1 MDRRRPRSSAKSN
14 TNKGLVVLVPTAR
27 GRRAILLLT
36 GVSSLG
42 RGTARR
48 GTAATVLATLRRVL
62 ARRRST
68 VLTLTLCRLAVL
80 SAWRRSTVLA
90 WGRSSILALRRCAVL
105 TLRRL
110 LTILALGR
118 WATVAC
124 LSAILAWSG
133 GVRLLILL
141 VVTAVDGAKEELD
154 NPQIRSEVERWVGT
168 GHLFLFVLVV

>member
-1 MDRRRPRSSAKSN
+1 
-14 TNKGLVVLVPTAR
+14 
-27 GRRAILLLT
+27 
-36 GVSSLG
+36 
-42 RGTARR
+42 
-48 GTAATVLATLRRVL
+48 
-62 ARRRST
+62 
-68 VLTLTLCRLAVL
+68 LTLTLWRLAVL

-118 WATVAC
+118 WATVAG

-133 GVRLLILL
+133 VVRFLILL
-141 VVTAVDGAKEELD
+141 VVTAVDGTKEELD